1 MTQAVVVG
9 SGPNGLAAA
18 LVLADAGLE
27 VTVFEANARLGGGAR
42 SAELTLP
49 GLIHDTCSGLHP
61 LALDT
66 RFSRHFELDT
76 FGLRWRE
83 APVEYAHPLE
93 DGRGA
98 AAFRSVEV
106 TADRIGGQ
114 DGRTWRRIFGPLT
127 DRFDTIADEFLQPML
142 HVPRHPFHLARFG
155 TYAAQPAT
163 LLGKRWKTPE
173 ARGLFAGVAAHA
185 FRPLNT
191 PVSSAI
197 GTALATAA
205 HRYGWV
211 AAEGGSQA
219 ITDAMVRA
227 GTELGVTYQTGV
239 RVASVKEL
247 GNPDLV
253 LLDTSPSAAADILGD
268 GMPARVARAYRRFR
282 HGPGAFKVDF
292 AVQGGVPW
300 AHEDSQQAS
309 TIHVGGT
316 MEEIAAAERDVVQG
330 RMPERPFVLAGQ
342 QYVADPSRSAGD
354 VHPFYAYAHVPAGY
368 EGDATEAIVSQIERY
383 APGFRDRILATAVT
397 TTTGMSVKNPNY
409 VGGDICTGANDMRQ
423 LVFRPRVALDLY
435 STGVPGAYL
444 CSAATPPGA
453 GAHGMCGWWAAQSAL
468 KSLRAREV

>member
-1 MTQAVVVG
+1 MVG

-27 VTVFEANARLGGGAR
+27 VTVFEAHDRLGGGAR

-66 RFSRHFELDT
+66 RFSRHFELDR
-76 FGLRWRE
+76 FGLTWRE

-93 DGRGA
+93 NGRGA
-98 AAFRSVEV
+98 AAFRSVDT
-106 TADRIGGQ
+106 TAERIGGQ
-114 DGRTWRRIFGPLT
+114 DGRTWQRIFAPLT

-155 TYAAQPAT
+155 TYAVQPAT
-163 LLGKRWKTPE
+163 LLGKRWQTPE

-227 GTELGVTYQTGV
+227 GEKLGVTYQTGV
-239 RVASVKEL
+239 RVTSVKEL
-247 GNPDLV
+247 GNPDLA
-253 LLDTSPSAAADILGD
+253 LLDTSPAAAADILGD
-268 GMPARVARAYRRFR
+268 AMPARVARAYRRFR

-292 AVQGGVPW
+292 AVHGGVPW
-300 AHEDSQQAS
+300 THEDSRHAS

-316 MEEIAAAERDVVQG
+316 LEEIAAAERDVVQA

-342 QYVADPSRSAGD
+342 QHVADPTRSAGD

-368 EGDATEAIVSQIERY
+368 EGDATEAIISQIERY

-397 TTTGMSVKNPNY
+397 TTTEMSVKNPNY

-423 LVFRPRVALDLY
+423 LVFRPRVALDPY
-435 STGVPGAYL
+435 ATGVPGAFL

-453 GAHGMCGWWAAQSAL
+453 GAHGMCGWWAAKSAL
-468 KSLRAREV
+468 KSLRARGV